1 MQDFKYYILIT
12 PNDLFMILTI
22 VYCGGTTD
30 ADSWIFLLFY
40 FLNKG
45 MVIIELDPLKKKIN
59 QNGFGKR
66 V

>member
-1 MQDFKYYILIT
+1 MVIT

-30 ADSWIFLLFY
+30 ADSWIFLLFN

-45 MVIIELDPLKKKIN
+45 MVIIKLDPLKKK
-59 QNGFGKR
+59 
-66 V
+66 